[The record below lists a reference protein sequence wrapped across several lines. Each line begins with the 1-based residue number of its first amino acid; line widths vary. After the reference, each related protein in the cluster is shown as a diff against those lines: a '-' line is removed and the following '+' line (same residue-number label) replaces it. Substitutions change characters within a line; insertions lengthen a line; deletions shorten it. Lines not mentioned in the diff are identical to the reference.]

1 MLPARVIGKIK
12 PESWG
17 GILDGTYAII
27 LTLLTI
33 ELPVQI
39 LSILDRLV
47 DSAKD
52 AAVHA
57 VLGVKVDVWFSFFN
71 LMIGYFAVFVIIY
84 DIWSSHRVI
93 IGVDGRLHLRAILTS
108 WTLFL
113 GTLIPSLHYVVNTVR
128 QKFVF
133 AGADPLSQVAMEL
146 HYASAL
152 QYPVIAITYFFL
164 FLQAAS
170 DLAHL
175 KGVSTPVDER
185 DALRFVARTS
195 LTKSV
200 LVIVVFLGFEY
211 ISNHNPNW
219 RLLRE
224 APGVLVT
231 IALLTYANLDLLQW
245 LPRWRLRR
253 GS

>member
-1 MLPARVIGKIK
+1 MLPSRLIGKIK

-52 AAVHA
+52 PAIHA
-57 VLGVKVDVWFSFFN
+57 ILGVKVDIWFSFFN
-71 LMIGYFAVFVIIY
+71 LMAGYLSVFIIIY
-84 DIWSSHRVI
+84 GIWTSHRVI

-128 QKFVF
+128 QKFIF
-133 AGADPLSQVAMEL
+133 AGAVESSSVAVEL
-146 HYASAL
+146 HYARAL
-152 QYPVIAITYFFL
+152 EYPVIAITYFFV

-170 DLAHL
+170 DLSHL
-175 KGVSTPVDER
+175 KEISTPADEK
-185 DALRFVARTS
+185 DALRFIARTS
-195 LTKSV
+195 LAKSI
-200 LVIVVFLGFEY
+200 LVIVVYLGFEY
-211 ISNHNPNW
+211 ISNHNPDL
-219 RLLRE
+219 RLLWE

-231 IALLTYANLDLLQW
+231 IAFLTYINVDLFRW
-245 LPRWRLRR
+245 LPRWRQAQGR
-253 GS
+253 

>member
-1 MLPARVIGKIK
+1 MLPSRLIGKIK

-33 ELPVQI
+33 ELPVQV

-52 AAVHA
+52 PSIQV
-57 VLGVKVDVWFSFFN
+57 VLGAKVDIWFSFFN
-71 LMIGYFAVFVIIY
+71 LMVGYFAVFVIIY

-113 GTLIPSLHYVVNTVR
+113 GTLIPSLHYVVNAVR
-128 QKFVF
+128 QKFIF
-133 AGADPLSQVAMEL
+133 AGAVGSSSVALEL
-146 HYASAL
+146 HYARAL
-152 QYPVIAITYFFL
+152 EYPVIAITYFFV

-175 KGVSTPVDER
+175 REISTPADEKE
-185 DALRFVARTS
+185 ALRFIARTS
-195 LTKSV
+195 LTKSI
-200 LVIVVFLGFEY
+200 LVIVVYLGFEY
-211 ISNHNPNW
+211 ISDHNSDM
-219 RLLRE
+219 RLLWE

-231 IALLTYANLDLLQW
+231 IALLTYANLDLFRW
-245 LPRWRLRR
+245 LPR
-253 GS
+253 GSQSGSL

>member
-1 MLPARVIGKIK
+1 MLPSRLIRKIK

-47 DSAKD
+47 DSSKD
-52 AAVHA
+52 PALQA
-57 VLGVKVDVWFSFFN
+57 VLGVKVDIWFSFFN
-71 LMIGYFAVFVIIY
+71 LMVGYFAVFVIIY

-128 QKFVF
+128 QKFIF
-133 AGADPLSQVAMEL
+133 AGAIESSSVALEL
-146 HYASAL
+146 HFARAL
-152 QYPVIAITYFFL
+152 EYPVIAITYFFL

-170 DLAHL
+170 DMSHL
-175 KGVSTPVDER
+175 KGVNTPADEK
-185 DALRFVARTS
+185 DALRFIARTS
-195 LTKSV
+195 LTKSI
-200 LVIVVFLGFEY
+200 LVIVVFLGFGY
-211 ISNHNPNW
+211 VSSHNPNW
-219 RLLRE
+219 RLLWE

-231 IALLTYANLDLLQW
+231 IALLTYANLDLFQW
-245 LPRWRLRR
+245 LPRWRHARSR
-253 GS
+253 

>member
-1 MLPARVIGKIK
+1 MLPSRLIGKIK

-17 GILDGTYAII
+17 GILDGTYSII

-47 DSAKD
+47 DSSRDPAL
-52 AAVHA
+52 HA
-57 VLGVKVDVWFSFFN
+57 VLGVKVDIWFSFFD

-84 DIWSSHRVI
+84 DIWSSHRVV

-128 QKFVF
+128 QKFIF
-133 AGADPLSQVAMEL
+133 AGAIESSSVALEL
-146 HYASAL
+146 HFARAL
-152 QYPVIAITYFFL
+152 EYPVIAITYFFL

-170 DLAHL
+170 DLSHL
-175 KGVSTPVDER
+175 KGV
-185 DALRFVARTS
+185 DALADEKDALKFVASTS
-195 LTKSV
+195 LTKSI
-200 LVIVVFLGFEY
+200 LVVVVYLSFDY
-211 ISNHNPNW
+211 ISSHNPDW
-219 RLLRE
+219 RLLWE

-231 IALLTYANLDLLQW
+231 IALLTYANLDLFQW
-245 LPRWRLRR
+245 LPLRR
-253 GS
+253 SARRR

>member
-1 MLPARVIGKIK
+1 MLPSRLIGKIK

-47 DSAKD
+47 DSGKD
-52 AAVHA
+52 PALHV
-57 VLGVKVDVWFSFFN
+57 VFGVKIDIWFSFFN
-71 LMIGYFAVFVIIY
+71 LMVGYFAVFVIIY

-128 QKFVF
+128 QKFIF
-133 AGADPLSQVAMEL
+133 AGAVESSTVALEL
-146 HYASAL
+146 HFARAL
-152 QYPVIAITYFFL
+152 EYPVIAITYFFL

-175 KGVSTPVDER
+175 KGVNTPTDEK

-195 LTKSV
+195 LTKSI
-200 LVIVVFLGFEY
+200 LVIVIYLGFEY
-211 ISNHNPNW
+211 LGSQNSN
-219 RLLRE
+219 LRFVWE
-224 APGVLVT
+224 APCVLVT
-231 IALLTYANLDLLQW
+231 IALLTYVNFDLFRW
-245 LPRWRLRR
+245 LPRR
-253 GS
+253 GQPLGR